1 MESNIG
7 KIYHVGWGYSM
18 TLNNFYKVIKE
29 TPKGAI
35 VREIGSTILDGGG
48 YQGYETANP
57 NVDKTETDW
66 NAPVE
71 MIDGNEKHP
80 LKFKD
85 YKVIKTETGYKGT
98 VGLSRTHHLEET
110 KVGQKHS
117 YNHMD

>member
-1 MESNIG
+1 MN
-7 KIYHVGWGYSM
+7 KIYSVSWGYSM

-48 YQGYETANP
+48 YDGHETPNP

-71 MIDGNEKHP
+71 IIDGNEKHP

-85 YKVIKTETGYKGT
+85 YKVLKTETGYKGK
-98 VGLSRTHHLEET
+98 VGLSRTTYLTET
-110 KVGQKHS
+110 KVGERHY
-117 YNHMD
+117 YNHCD

>member
-7 KIYHVGWGYSM
+7 RIYHVSWGYSM
-18 TLNNFYKVIKE
+18 TLNSFFKVIKE
-29 TPKGAI
+29 TAKGAI
-35 VREIGSTILDGGG
+35 VREIGSTIIDGGG

-57 NVDKTETDW
+57 DKEKTETDW

-71 MIDGNEKHP
+71 IIDGYEKYP
-80 LKFKD
+80 SKFKD
-85 YKVIKTETGYKGT
+85 YKVIKTESGYKGT
-98 VGLSRTHHLEET
+98 VGLYRTMHLEET